1 MRSGAASRCWW
12 LTGLPGAGKTTLAQ
26 ALASA
31 LRADGQ
37 AVCVLDGDELRQ
49 GLCTDLGFDAESRH
63 EQMRRVAEI
72 VRVLHHNGIQAIVAL
87 VSPTVQGRQAARQA
101 IGPERFREVHVA
113 TPLAVCQARDPKGL
127 YARAKTDPAFG
138 LTGVQADYQAPIHPD
153 LILDT
158 SRVGVAQAL
167 IQLLAL
173 G

>member
-1 MRSGAASRCWW
+1 MRSGAALRCWW

-37 AVCVLDGDELRQ
+37 AVCVLDGDELRE
-49 GLCTDLGFDAESRH
+49 GLCTDLGFDAESRQ

-87 VSPTVQGRQAARQA
+87 VSPTIQGRQAARQA
-101 IGPERFREVHVA
+101 VGPERFREVYVA

-127 YARAKTDPAFG
+127 YARAMTDPSLG
-138 LTGVQADYQAPIHPD
+138 LTGLQADYQAPAQPD
-153 LILDT
+153 LVLDT
-158 SRVGVAQAL
+158 SSLSVAQAL
-167 IQLLAL
+167 SQLLAL